1 MVPVKDRRRGGVEQR
16 SVPVWLFPRVSFR
29 PFSPDLNK
37 ECHGCTAW
45 KILTTGDIRGLAAA
59 SPEGAEDIRQA
70 AAPRGFPWAVSDIWT
85 AAITG
90 EQLLLAITVGS
101 LLSPNLGSKQK
112 CLLMGC
118 SIVHPQLFSM
128 VVHCLW
134 CCLNPPA
141 SPNNTSHNPG
151 VSGASRLGETD
162 PTQPS
167 SICGKV
173 FVQ

>member
-45 KILTTGDIRGLAAA
+45 KILTTGDIQGLAAA

-70 AAPRGFPWAVSDIWT
+70 AAPRGFPRAVSGIWT

-90 EQLLLAITVGS
+90 EQLLLAITLGS
-101 LLSPNLGSKQK
+101 LLSPKSRQQAEVFADGLLHCPSPAFLHGGTLFVVLSKSSCQ
-112 CLLMGC
+112 
-118 SIVHPQLFSM
+118 PQQYL
-128 VVHCLW
+128 
-134 CCLNPPA
+134 
-141 SPNNTSHNPG
+141 
-151 VSGASRLGETD
+151 
-162 PTQPS
+162 TQPRRVGS
-167 SICGKV
+167 FQAGRN
-173 FVQ
+173 